1 MHLITHRSLKKH
13 VESLLSPYQRHD
25 SELQP
30 FLRAIDNAFQALER
44 ENAFARRLITLND
57 SRIFLMLAKE
67 NEKRELALKKLI
79 NTVSKINVENTSC
92 SANKQYLEAI
102 SNFIEN
108 QIKQNEAQIQYFL
121 STRDNEESL
130 IERTTPLDIQ
140 QVAGLNVLIVDDY
153 NINIKIV
160 GKLLKRWNI
169 NYCFAENGLQ
179 AIEKLELASYNLI
192 LMDLEMD
199 KMDGFT
205 ASEIIR
211 TKYPNLPI
219 FALTSYSD
227 DNYRK
232 KAFMV
237 GINEYITKPV
247 IPNKLLKKIIAYCIE
262 NNTNH

>member
-1 MHLITHRSLKKH
+1 MLLIKHPSLKKH
-13 VESLLSPYQRHD
+13 IESLLSPRLKKD
-25 SELQP
+25 SELHP
-30 FLRAIDNAFQALER
+30 FLYAIDNTFQTLER
-44 ENAFARRLITLND
+44 ENAFARRLVTLND

-79 NTVSKINVENTSC
+79 NTVSEINIENQSC
-92 SANKQYLEAI
+92 SANQQYLEAI

-121 STRDNEESL
+121 ATTDSENH
-130 IERTTPLDIQ
+130 IVERTSPIDIQ
-140 QVAGLNVLIVDDY
+140 RVAGLNVLIVDDY

-160 GKLLKRWNI
+160 GKLLQRWNVT
-169 NYCFAENGLQ
+169 YSFAENGLQ
-179 AIEKLELASYNLI
+179 AIEKLQSTTYDLI

-199 KMDGFT
+199 QMDGFT

-211 TKYPNLPI
+211 IQYPNLPI

-227 DNYRK
+227 EKYRK
-232 KAFMV
+232 KATMV

-247 IPNKLLKKIIAYCIE
+247 IPNRLLKKIIDYCIDK
-262 NNTNH
+262 